1 MGRRASGT
9 VDEKSTVQLGDID
22 VLSET
27 VGKNLKKQF
36 KDLDLSYLSDDE
48 SITDVKEWIS
58 TGSSLLDLRISN
70 RPNGGIPVGRVT
82 EILGLEGS
90 GKSLLAAHIL
100 ANTQK
105 KGGLGFL
112 IDSEFAISKE
122 FMKAIGIDT
131 KGPNKI
137 YVAAVEKINDAFAM
151 IESIINTVRA
161 SDKDKL
167 VTIVVDSVAAFT
179 TEGEMEADFGKDG
192 YMTEKSI
199 VMSKGLRK
207 ITNLIGK
214 QRIAVV
220 FTNQFRTKMNAPAF
234 ADPYTTPGGMA
245 LKYHS
250 SVRIKLTGT
259 GALRKKDEYG
269 IEQIVG
275 NSVEAKVIKNRVG
288 PPHRK
293 AKFDILFDSGIDDYS
308 SWLKTLVDYKVVSQG
323 GAYYTYQDQKFMA
336 KNFPQLLR
344 ENPSLKEEFYQ
355 KICGFY
361 VMEYK
366 KNGETIDEDIVLD
379 ETEIIE

>member
-9 VDEKSTVQLGDID
+9 VDEKSTVQLGDVD
-22 VLSET
+22 SLSDM
-27 VGKNLKKQF
+27 VSKNLKKQF

-48 SITDVKEWIS
+48 DAITDVKEWIS

-70 RPNGGIPVGRVT
+70 RPYGGIPVGRVT

-90 GKSLLAAHIL
+90 GKSLIAAHIL

-122 FMKAIGIDT
+122 FMKAIGIT
-131 KGPNKI
+131 TTGPNKI
-137 YVAAVEKINDAFAM
+137 FVSAIEKISDAFSVM
-151 IESIINTVRA
+151 ESIINTVRA
-161 SDKDKL
+161 SDKDRL
-167 VTIVVDSVAAFT
+167 VTIVVDSVAAFS

-192 YMTEKSI
+192 YTTEKSI

-234 ADPYTTPGGMA
+234 ASPYTTPGGMA

-250 SVRIKLTGT
+250 SVRI
-259 GALRKKDEYG
+259 
-269 IEQIVG
+269 
-275 NSVEAKVIKNRVG
+275 
-288 PPHRK
+288 
-293 AKFDILFDSGIDDYS
+293 
-308 SWLKTLVDYKVVSQG
+308 
-323 GAYYTYQDQKFMA
+323 
-336 KNFPQLLR
+336 QL
-344 ENPSLKEEFYQ
+344 S
-355 KICGFY
+355 
-361 VMEYK
+361 
-366 KNGETIDEDIVLD
+366 
-379 ETEIIE
+379 